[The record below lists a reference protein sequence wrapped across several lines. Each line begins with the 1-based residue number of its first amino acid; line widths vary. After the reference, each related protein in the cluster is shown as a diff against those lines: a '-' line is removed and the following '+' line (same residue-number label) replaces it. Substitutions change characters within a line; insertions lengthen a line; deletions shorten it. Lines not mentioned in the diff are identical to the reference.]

1 MTTRNDDTGPK
12 TDTGPDTGPD
22 TGAKPGPETGLD
34 TESRSGPDTGAD
46 TGPETGS
53 ETGQPEERT
62 PRGPGGLAGILANC
76 RLGLRVLADELR
88 WLVTSGLRGYESR
101 QVRRRLE
108 AEYAAL
114 GRLARA
120 HLAPGDKAPLS
131 ADGEAGIVM
140 GQIDF
145 LEQELEFMADD
156 MRRTR
161 KEMLARRRREMD
173 PDDN

>member
-1 MTTRNDDTGPK
+1 MTTRNDDTDPK
-12 TDTGPDTGPD
+12 TETGPD
-22 TGAKPGPETGLD
+22 TGAKPGPETGPD
-34 TESRSGPDTGAD
+34 TESRPGPE